1 MFSALRAHSNTV
13 FASLSTSLTDYCTI
27 TAKSAVLAVSKSF
40 HRTIVAF
47 TAIVAVCFAV
57 ALCTVTF
64 AERAYACTTGA
75 RFSAINADHFA
86 ISAHAAVFAPAA
98 VLNTASAISA
108 IFTPTDIFN
117 GAIYAYS
124 APVAELRAVLTRF
137 HTCFTHGRTI
147 YTAFAASTDICSTL
161 YTGSASVAEASTVA
175 CTVCT
180 LSAGYADLFFRTVS
194 TFSRQPSHTVA
205 QSSHPVPQ

>member
-47 TAIVAVCFAV
+47 TAILAICFAV

-64 AERAYACTTGA
+64 AERAYACTTGTGL
-75 RFSAINADHFA
+75 SAVTANKLA

-124 APVAELRAVLTRF
+124 APVAEL
-137 HTCFTHGRTI
+137 
-147 YTAFAASTDICSTL
+147 
-161 YTGSASVAEASTVA
+161 
-175 CTVCT
+175 
-180 LSAGYADLFFRTVS
+180 
-194 TFSRQPSHTVA
+194 
-205 QSSHPVPQ
+205 